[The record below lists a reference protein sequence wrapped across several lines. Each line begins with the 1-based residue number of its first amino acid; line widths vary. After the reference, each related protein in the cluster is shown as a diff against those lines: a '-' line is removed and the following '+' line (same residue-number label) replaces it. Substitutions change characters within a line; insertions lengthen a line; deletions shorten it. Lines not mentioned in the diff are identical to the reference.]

1 MSAAEPPLLRFL
13 SALSVAHHV
22 PGRIRLKLA
31 APLGGELLALAEQA
45 KAFST
50 AFSAMAGIRGVSLNP
65 LAKSCTIEYD
75 TTVIP
80 ATAWTG
86 LLSGQT
92 TPGSEALRQG
102 LVAAAQH

>member
-13 SALSVAHHV
+13 NALSVAHHV
-22 PGRIRLKLA
+22 PGRIRLKLS

-45 KAFST
+45 KDFGK
-50 AFSAMAGIRGVSLNP
+50 AFSAMAGIRAVSLNP

-75 TTVIP
+75 TNIIP

-102 LVAAAQH
+102 LVSAARN

>member
-1 MSAAEPPLLRFL
+1 MSVAEPPLLRFL

-22 PGRIRLKLA
+22 PGRIRLKLT

-45 KAFST
+45 KAFGRT
-50 AFSAMAGIRGVSLNP
+50 FSAMAGIRNVSLNP

-75 TTVIP
+75 PNVIP
-80 ATAWTG
+80 ATAWSG
-86 LLSGQT
+86 LLSGET

-102 LVAAAQH
+102 LLTAAQN